1 MQRTSSVVAQP
12 TLYLFLI
19 LLTTTVTALASAPF
33 ASHNDTTLFAY
44 PAASN
49 AELEDPLALMASNEQ
64 VEAIIAKKVPV
75 SNTPREGQTNAIE
88 KEGSGAPP
96 PTAARAEGVIDNL
109 LDVISTGD
117 QARGEQSFDSKSMF
131 SLFKGGLTIA
141 PDAVKAL
148 EEGLRARGGAGD
160 LTLEEVENTNDL
172 PEHVPLTRGPAS
184 YFLLKKGGQPNS
196 YLRIADGAPYVLF
209 VPLQPPA
216 ESTLKPGVPAPVPVH
231 QQKERQAAAKGSQP
245 GPAKQQL

>member
-1 MQRTSSVVAQP
+1 MAQP
-12 TLYLFLI
+12 TLLIVLI
-19 LLTTTVTALASAPF
+19 LLTTTATLASSPF

-44 PAASN
+44 PAPN
-49 AELEDPLALMASNEQ
+49 EELEDPLALMASNDQ

-75 SNTPREGQTNAIE
+75 SNTPLEGQTNAIE

-148 EEGLRARGGAGD
+148 EDGLRARGGGAGD
-160 LTLEEVENTNDL
+160 LELEEVENTNDL

-196 YLRIADGAPYVLF
+196 YLRIADGAPFVLF
-209 VPLQPPA
+209 IPLQPPA

-231 QQKERQAAAKGSQP
+231 QQKERHAAAMGSQP

>member
-1 MQRTSSVVAQP
+1 MQRTSSTTA
-12 TLYLFLI
+12 LLLI
-19 LLTTTVTALASAPF
+19 LISVTTTATLATASF
-33 ASHNDTTLFAY
+33 ATTQHNDTAIGSSTLLL
-44 PAASN
+44 ASN
-49 AELEDPLALMASNEQ
+49 EETEDPLALMATNEQ

-75 SNTPREGQTNAIE
+75 ANTPLEGQTNAIE
-88 KEGSGAPP
+88 QDRTG
-96 PTAARAEGVIDNL
+96 TTARAEGVIDTL
-109 LDVISTGD
+109 IDIISTGD
-117 QARGEQSFDSKSMF
+117 QSRGEQAFDSKGMF

-141 PDAVKAL
+141 PDAVKVL
-148 EEGLRARGGAGD
+148 EEGLRERAAGAGD

-184 YFLLKKGGQPNS
+184 YFLVKKGGQPSS

-209 VPLQPPA
+209 VPLQPAA

-231 QQKERQAAAKGSQP
+231 MQKDAAKGSQP